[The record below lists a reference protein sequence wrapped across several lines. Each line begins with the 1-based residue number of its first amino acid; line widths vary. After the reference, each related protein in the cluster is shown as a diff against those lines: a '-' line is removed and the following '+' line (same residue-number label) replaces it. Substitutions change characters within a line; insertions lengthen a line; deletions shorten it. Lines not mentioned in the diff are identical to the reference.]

1 VYDYVIVGGG
11 AAGCVL
17 ARRLSDDSDVSVLLL
32 EAGPPDTAEE
42 IFVPAAFAK
51 LFRSPLDWDYLTE
64 PEPHAD
70 GRQVYIPR
78 GRVLGGSSSIN
89 AMVYIRGN
97 RADYDGWAA
106 RGLRGWSYDQVL
118 PYFKR
123 AEDNERGA
131 NEFHGVGGPLAVS
144 DSRSRNPLMAAF
156 VEAAVE
162 AGIPANPDFNGA
174 EQEGAGLYQVTCR
187 NGMRCSAAAAYL
199 RPIEGRENL
208 EIRTGALAT
217 RVVLERGRAVG
228 VEALVDG
235 QPHVFQAEREVIVS
249 GGAYN
254 TPQLLMLSGIGP
266 ADHLHS
272 IGIEVL
278 HELPVGDNLQDHP
291 SVGFT
296 YMTDEPVSLFEADTE
311 ENLVAFMQ
319 GQGPLTSN
327 VAEAGLFWRSRDDL
341 PAPDI
346 QFHAAP
352 AMFIEEGLV
361 DPPGHGYTFGPCL
374 VAPRSVGEV
383 RLASND
389 PTAKPSIRHNYL
401 AEQEDVD
408 ALVAGLKLAAQ
419 IGDAAPLAER
429 YRTGTWEPPA
439 SLGDDDL
446 AAYVRAKAQTLYH
459 PVGTCAMGAVV
470 DDELRVL
477 GIEGLRVVDA
487 SVMPTVP
494 RGNTNAPT
502 ILVAERAA
510 DLIRGLAPAAA
521 EEAAA
526 A

>member
-1 VYDYVIVGGG
+1 MHDYVIVGGG
-11 AAGCVL
+11 SAGCVL
-17 ARRLSDDSDVSVLLL
+17 ASRLSEDPAVRVLLL
-32 EAGPPDTAEE
+32 EAGPLDTAEE

-89 AMVYIRGN
+89 AMIYIRGN
-97 RADYDGWAA
+97 RADYDGWAD
-106 RGLRGWSYDQVL
+106 RGLRGWSYDEVL
-118 PYFKR
+118 PYFRR

-144 DSRSRNPLMAAF
+144 DSRARNPIMDAF
-156 VEAAVE
+156 VEAAAE
-162 AGIPANPDFNGA
+162 AGIAPNPDFNGA
-174 EQEGAGLYQVTCR
+174 EQDGAGLYQVTCR

-208 EIRTGALAT
+208 ELRTGVLAT
-217 RVVLERGRAVG
+217 RVVLEDGRAVG

-235 QPHVFQAEREVIVS
+235 GAQVFRAGREVIVS

-254 TPQLLMLSGIGP
+254 SPQLLMLSGIGP
-266 ADHLHS
+266 AEHLRAL
-272 IGIEVL
+272 GIEPL

-296 YMTDEPVSLFEADTE
+296 YTTDEPVSLFEADTE
-311 ENLVAFMQ
+311 ENLLAFMQ

-383 RLASND
+383 RLASSD
-389 PTAKPSIRHNYL
+389 PTAKPVIRHNYL
-401 AEQEDVD
+401 ADRADVD
-408 ALVAGLKLAAQ
+408 ALVAGLKLAAE
-419 IGDAAPLAER
+419 IGDAAPLAKR
-429 YRTGTWEPPA
+429 YRTGTYEPPA
-439 SLGDDDL
+439 SLSDDNL
-446 AAYVRAKAQTLYH
+446 GAYTRAKAQTLYH
-459 PVGTCAMGAVV
+459 PAGTCAMGSVV

-477 GIEGLRVVDA
+477 GVEGLRVVDA

-502 ILVAERAA
+502 IMVAERAA
-510 DLIRGLAPAAA
+510 DLILGRMPAAA
-521 EEAAA
+521 EETAAA
-526 A
+526 

>member
-1 VYDYVIVGGG
+1 VHDYVIVGGG
-11 AAGCVL
+11 SAGCVL
-17 ARRLSDDSDVSVLLL
+17 ARRLSDDPNVQVLLL
-32 EAGPPDTAEE
+32 EAGPPDEAQE

-97 RADYDGWAA
+97 RADYDGWAD
-106 RGLRGWSYDQVL
+106 RGLDGWSYDDVL

-131 NEFHGVGGPLAVS
+131 NEYHGVGGPVAVS
-144 DSRSRNPLMAAF
+144 DSRSRNPIMDAF
-156 VEAAVE
+156 VEAAVD
-162 AGIPANPDFNGA
+162 AGIDANPDFNGA
-174 EQEGAGLYQVTCR
+174 EQDGVGLYQVTCR
-187 NGMRCSAAAAYL
+187 NGMRCSASAAYL
-199 RPIEGRENL
+199 HPIEGRENL

-217 RVVLERGRAVG
+217 RILFEGGRAVG

-235 QPHVFQAEREVIVS
+235 EPNVFRVSREVIVS

-254 TPQLLMLSGIGP
+254 SPQLLMLSGIGP
-266 ADHLHS
+266 AEHLRAL
-272 IGIEVL
+272 GIEVR
-278 HELPVGDNLQDHP
+278 HDLPVGDNLQDHP

-296 YMTDEPVSLFEADTE
+296 YTTDEPVSLFQADTE

-374 VAPRSVGEV
+374 VAPRSVGEL
-383 RLASND
+383 RLASKD
-389 PTAKPSIRHNYL
+389 PAAKPSIRHNYL
-401 AEQEDVD
+401 ADPADVA
-408 ALVAGLKLAAQ
+408 ALVAGLKLTAR
-419 IGDAAPLAER
+419 IGDASPLAGR
-429 YRTGTWEPPA
+429 YRTGTYEPPA
-439 SLGDDDL
+439 SLSDDDL
-446 AAYVRAKAQTLYH
+446 AAYAREKAQTLYH
-459 PVGTCAMGAVV
+459 PVGTCAMGSVV

-477 GIEGLRVVDA
+477 GVEALRVVDA

-502 ILVAERAA
+502 IMVAERAA
-510 DLIRGLAPAAA
+510 DLIRGKTPAAREQA
-521 EEAAA
+521 TAA
-526 A
+526 